1 MSLQALV
8 LAGGMGSRLG
18 ALVKHS
24 PKPFLS
30 VGGNPFLQKIVER
43 LINQGI
49 THVIFC
55 LGYKPE
61 KIMDFFGDG
70 SKWEMRFSYVLE
82 KKLMGTG
89 GTIRGAVHLIDGP
102 DILVLNGDSFCYF
115 DVYGI
120 MKRHVESQSKATL
133 TLLSVE
139 EPNRF
144 GLVEFNEK
152 NEIVSFVE
160 KDETYSVTS
169 FINAGVYV
177 LSKQLIMD
185 INPSKPI
192 SLEKEIFTSYLNGPM
207 YSFVLNDNR
216 FIDIGTPESLAV
228 AERFFEK
235 G

>member
-1 MSLQALV
+1 LSLQALI
-8 LAGGMGSRLG
+8 LAGGIGSRLG
-18 ALVKHS
+18 ALVEHS

-49 THVIFC
+49 TDVIFC
-55 LGYKPE
+55 LGYKPT

-82 KKLMGTG
+82 ENLMGTG
-89 GTIRGAVHLIDGP
+89 GAIRGALHLIDGP

-133 TLLSVE
+133 TLLTVE
-139 EPNRF
+139 EPDRF
-144 GLVEFNEK
+144 GLVEFNDK

-160 KDETYSVTS
+160 KDETNRVTS

-177 LSKQLIMD
+177 LSKQLIID

-192 SLEKEIFTSYLNGPM
+192 SLEKEIFTSYLNDPM

>member
-1 MSLQALV
+1 LSLQALI
-8 LAGGMGSRLG
+8 LAGGTGSRLG
-18 ALVKHS
+18 ALVEHS

-49 THVIFC
+49 TDVIFC
-55 LGYKPE
+55 LGYKPK

-82 KKLMGTG
+82 ENLMGTG
-89 GTIRGAVHLIDGP
+89 GAIRGALQLIDGP

-133 TLLSVE
+133 TLLTVE
-139 EPNRF
+139 EPDRF
-144 GLVEFNEK
+144 GLVEFNDK

-160 KDETYSVTS
+160 KDELNKVTS

-177 LSKQLIMD
+177 LSKQLIMHID
-185 INPSKPI
+185 PSKPI
-192 SLEKEIFTSYLNGPM
+192 SLEKEIFMSYLNDRM

-216 FIDIGTPESLAV
+216 FIDIGTPESLSV
-228 AERFFEK
+228 AERFFDER
-235 G
+235 